1 MQSSILKYDHDLP
14 SSIFDQTI
22 KKVLFVSWAASSYNK
37 KWLSF
42 IAEKQCKVQAVSLI
56 FSFVPQ
62 NQIGS
67 STRHHM
73 CELSHKQIYAAIK
86 TFCIQRVIIRQ
97 YKAELRL
104 ETKRCRFLVF
114 GNIA

>member
-22 KKVLFVSWAASSYNK
+22 RKVIFMPLAASSYNK
-37 KWLSF
+37 EWLNF
-42 IAEKQCKVQAVSLI
+42 ITEKRCKVQAASLI

-67 STRHHM
+67 FSGQRQYM

-86 TFCIQRVIIRQ
+86 TFCIQRVI
-97 YKAELRL
+97 
-104 ETKRCRFLVF
+104 V
-114 GNIA
+114 